1 MMKTYLYLTTAI
13 ISVSLATSGNAWA
26 QCVSTQ
32 DCTALGYTE
41 TSCPNGN
48 GVKCPFGN
56 KWFCGGV
63 AEKECSD
70 LGYPFTCTG
79 TEYAGGSGAACAD
92 KYYQTCSCA
101 DGYNWKNNACQEVVQ
116 NGPDGEVYRCEGK
129 VIAVKTE
136 YMDFYVQLD
145 ERSVAHAYVDNQYN
159 VTLCGKK
166 ANLPTRNQF
175 NVIYTNK
182 PSLNAL
188 FKKYGGSE
196 FAGGFYWSS
205 EEDGSGWR
213 YIFNMGNGS
222 LNSSL
227 ESSYYSMYRL
237 IIEP

>member
-1 MMKTYLYLTTAI
+1 MKKYLYLSTAI
-13 ISVSLATSGNAWA
+13 VGVMIGGNVWA

-41 TSCPNGN
+41 TSCPNG

-63 AEKECSD
+63 AEKQCSD

-79 TEYAGGSGAACAD
+79 TEYAGGSGVACAD

-101 DGYNWKNNACQEVVQ
+101 DGYSWKNNACQEVVQ

-136 YMDFYVQLD
+136 YMDFYVELD
-145 ERSVAHAYVDNQYN
+145 QRLLHFDAIQGSGAVSYCNGTINEP
-159 VTLCGKK
+159 TLK
-166 ANLPTRNQF
+166 QF

-188 FKKYGGSE
+188 LKKYGGSE
-196 FAGGFYWSS
+196 FTGDFYWSS

-213 YIFNMGNGS
+213 YIFNMSNGS
-222 LNSSL
+222 VGSIWSN
-227 ESSYYSMYRL
+227 YRAMDRSV
-237 IIEP
+237 IEP